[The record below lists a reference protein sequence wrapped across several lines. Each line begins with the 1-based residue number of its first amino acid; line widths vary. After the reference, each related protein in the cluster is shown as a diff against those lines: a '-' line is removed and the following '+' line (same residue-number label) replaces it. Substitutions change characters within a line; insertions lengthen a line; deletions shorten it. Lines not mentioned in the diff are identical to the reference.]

1 MFSVSFP
8 QYDETKELLSR
19 MTPLSDEE
27 TETINDR
34 LDLLQEVKG
43 QTVSSQTVPS
53 QAASVAQKSGADLD
67 SELDRLAIA
76 LS

>member
-1 MFSVSFP
+1 VFSVSFP
-8 QYDETKELLSR
+8 QDDETKELLSR

-34 LDLLQEVKG
+34 LDLPQEVKG
-43 QTVSSQTVPS
+43 QTVPSQAVPS